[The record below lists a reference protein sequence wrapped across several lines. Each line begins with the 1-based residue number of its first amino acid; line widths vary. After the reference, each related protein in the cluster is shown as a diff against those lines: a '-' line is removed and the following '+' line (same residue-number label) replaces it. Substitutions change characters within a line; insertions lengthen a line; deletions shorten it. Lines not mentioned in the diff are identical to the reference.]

1 MDANR
6 GVGNHRQLWQP
17 WVVRGLLTPT
27 NGKPGFSIIHQIGFV
42 LYPPFGAPEWDQKDH
57 DNIMFITMCFC
68 WHYLAALC
76 IVAISY
82 SLVFCILTRAK
93 RPGEREIIGIQ
104 KLKSGHTY
112 QTALLNG
119 SDEE

>member
-1 MDANR
+1 M
-6 GVGNHRQLWQP
+6 
-17 WVVRGLLTPT
+17 VRGLLTPT

-82 SLVFCILTRAK
+82 SLVFWYVQDVIPLVKFVLLTNLS
-93 RPGEREIIGIQ
+93 PESITLHHFCFQ
-104 KLKSGHTY
+104 
-112 QTALLNG
+112 
-119 SDEE
+119 

>member
-1 MDANR
+1 M
-6 GVGNHRQLWQP
+6 L
-17 WVVRGLLTPT
+17 
-27 NGKPGFSIIHQIGFV
+27 F
-42 LYPPFGAPEWDQKDH
+42 LY
-57 DNIMFITMCFC
+57 
-68 WHYLAALC
+68 
-76 IVAISY
+76 Y
-82 SLVFCILTRAK
+82 SILTRAK